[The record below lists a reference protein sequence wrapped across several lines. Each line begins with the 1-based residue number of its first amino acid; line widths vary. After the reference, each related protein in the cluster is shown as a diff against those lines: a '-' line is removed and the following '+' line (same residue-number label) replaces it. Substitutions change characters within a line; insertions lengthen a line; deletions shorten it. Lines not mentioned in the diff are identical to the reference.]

1 MREQIFLPLG
11 HSRFAKIVLILQLEA
26 TFARRPNGPAHG
38 SQRTDHAMQKLAKER
53 FRRRILLAERHD
65 LVDKTAN
72 LLLSLLDQTRVER
85 LFRPHFFGTH
95 NVAGI
100 VECMDE
106 MRRGPAASGSII
118 RSGPAFE
125 KEYQR
130 NWRLNATVAPGNR
143 RKQLSAMRPPD
154 RPAASA

>member
-11 HSRFAKIVLILQLEA
+11 HPRFAKIVLILQLEA

-38 SQRTDHAMQKLAKER
+38 SQRADHAMQKLAKER
-53 FRRRILLAERHD
+53 FRRRILLAESHN
-65 LVDKTAN
+65 LVDETAN

-100 VECMDE
+100 GECMDE

-118 RSGPAFE
+118 RNGPAFE
-125 KEYQR
+125 KEYQPQAAR
-130 NWRLNATVAPGNR
+130 TATAAPGIG
-143 RKQLSAMRPPD
+143 RKQLSATRPPD